1 MPADTAAK
9 RYSALNI
16 ACPWRGLNVV
26 PNVAI
31 PQGER
36 QAVMFMYSGILAGPL
51 SVTAASDGK
60 QFLGEIQQLGIGAI
74 LDANIGVM

>member
-1 MPADTAAK
+1 MPANTAAK
-9 RYSALNI
+9 RYSAFNI
-16 ACPWRGLNVV
+16 NAPWRGVNVV

-36 QAVMFMYSGILAGPL
+36 QVVMFMYSGILAGPL
-51 SVTAASDGK
+51 IVTAAGDGK